1 LGDPTPSQLGINNKT
16 NYSLMSA
23 MGVVLILI
31 ALRYFFYAPGLLSD
45 ALLKHSL
52 SYTPLMLG
60 ALRSPSRH
68 SGREMALS
76 MVNQSQQF
84 VDGSIDVTKYN
95 FFAELTDIS
104 LHSN

>member
-1 LGDPTPSQLGINNKT
+1 M
-16 NYSLMSA
+16 SL
-23 MGVVLILI
+23 
-31 ALRYFFYAPGLLSD
+31 GLLS
-45 ALLKHSL
+45 AARFKHSL
-52 SYTPLMLG
+52 FLYPPY
-60 ALRSPSRH
+60 AWHLRSPSRH

-76 MVNQSQQF
+76 MANQSQQF